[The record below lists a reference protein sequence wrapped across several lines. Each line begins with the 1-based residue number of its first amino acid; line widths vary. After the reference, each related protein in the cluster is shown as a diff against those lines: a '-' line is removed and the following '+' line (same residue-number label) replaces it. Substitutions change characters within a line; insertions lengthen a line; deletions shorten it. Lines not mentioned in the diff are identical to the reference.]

1 MMPGMAGKIPDS
13 KSRKKDYKRRKPPGW
28 GRSAP
33 SSEWDDPPRR
43 GVFRG
48 LVRFC
53 FILAIWGLIFTGGV
67 VVWYAK
73 DLPDVAR
80 ASVFKRQPSITVLDI
95 HGNTVAVYGDIKG
108 EALALSDFPAYL
120 TEAVLAT
127 EDRRFYS
134 HFGIDPIGLV
144 RAGLK
149 NLISGRVVQ
158 GGSTITQQL
167 AKNLFLSQER
177 TFRRKVQE
185 AILALWI
192 EQTLSKDEILSAYL
206 NRVYMGAGAYG
217 MDAAARVYFNKSA
230 RNVTLREAATL
241 AGLLKAPSRYSP
253 LNNPGLASARADT
266 VIAAMRDAGYLEAD
280 DSPSVSKIPLPPPR
294 KPGSVRATRYYADW
308 VVDQIDDLIGPP
320 DKDLIVETTLDP
332 SVQSAA
338 ENALSRVL
346 QEQGK
351 ARHIAQGAVMV
362 MSTDGA
368 VTAMI
373 GGRDYKDSQFN
384 RATQAFRSPG
394 SSFKPFVYLAA
405 LEQGWTPGSMIED
418 APIDSG
424 KYRPGNYD
432 GEYYG
437 MVDLGTA
444 LAFSLNTATVRL
456 MKEIGPARVVE
467 TARRLGIQASLGE
480 NLSLSL
486 GSDGVPMIEMLRA
499 YGVIARSGLDVEP
512 YGIVKIRD
520 EDGQVY
526 YERPAGRF
534 AARVVLPEAAQGV
547 TGMMA
552 QVIERGTG
560 RGAQLPFPA
569 AGKTGTSQDFRDA
582 WFVGFTADYVAA
594 VWLGNDDNTPM
605 KKVTG
610 GSFPA
615 QIWRESMMAAQ
626 NTRLPA
632 RFRFD
637 TEEDFM
643 SSGGGNFDGLLSR
656 LLSAPSTPDEAQ
668 RTHGNTGSPG
678 MRGTFSLNE

>member
-1 MMPGMAGKIPDS
+1 MMPDMAGTGRKRPD
-13 KSRKKDYKRRKPPGW
+13 KAYKRKKPPVR
-28 GRSAP
+28 GRS
-33 SSEWDDPPRR
+33 SSHSEWDDPPRR

-48 LVRFC
+48 LVRF
-53 FILAIWGLIFTGGV
+53 FFMLVIWGLIFTGGV
-67 VVWYAK
+67 VVWYAR

-80 ASVFKRQPSITVLDI
+80 ASVFKRQPSITVLDR
-95 HGNTVAVYGDIKG
+95 HGETVAVYGDIKG
-108 EALALSDFPAYL
+108 EALALADFPAYL

-134 HFGIDPIGLV
+134 HFGIDPIGLA
-144 RAGLK
+144 RAMLK
-149 NLISGRVVQ
+149 NLSSGRVVQ

-167 AKNLFLSQER
+167 AKNLFLSHER

-192 EQTLSKDEILSAYL
+192 EGALSKDEILSAYL

-217 MDAAARVYFNKSA
+217 MDAAARLYFNKSA
-230 RNVTLREAATL
+230 RDLTLREAATL

-266 VIAAMRDAGYLEAD
+266 VIAAMRDAGYLEEGDA
-280 DSPSVSKIPLPPPR
+280 PKGPKIPLPPPR
-294 KPGSVRATRYYADW
+294 KPGSVQATRYYADW
-308 VVDQIDDLIGPP
+308 IVDQIDDLIGPP

-332 SVQSAA
+332 SIQSAG
-338 ENALSRVL
+338 ENALSHVL

-351 ARHIAQGAVMV
+351 ARHIGQGAIVVMT
-362 MSTDGA
+362 TDGA

-373 GGRDYKDSQFN
+373 GGRHYKDSQFN

-405 LEQGWTPGSMIED
+405 LESGWTPDSLIED

-424 KYRPGNYD
+424 KYRPENYD

-437 MVDLGTA
+437 TVTLETA
-444 LAFSLNTATVRL
+444 LALSLNTATVRL
-456 MKEIGPARVVE
+456 MKDIGPARVVE
-467 TARRLGIQASLGE
+467 TARRIGIEAPLGS

-486 GSDGVPMIEMLRA
+486 GSDGVPMTEMLRA
-499 YGVIARSGLDVEP
+499 YGVIARGGLDVEP

-520 EDGQVY
+520 ADGQVY

-534 AARVVLPEAAQGV
+534 AARVVMPQAAQGV
-547 TGMMA
+547 TAMMA

-560 RGAQLPFPA
+560 RGAWLPFPA
-569 AGKTGTSQDFRDA
+569 AGKTGTSQNFRDA
-582 WFVGFTADYVAA
+582 WFVGFTPDYVAA

-615 QIWRESMMAAQ
+615 GIWRDTMVAAQ
-626 NTRLPA
+626 NTRLPE

-637 TEEDFM
+637 GAQEM
-643 SSGGGNFDGLLSR
+643 SGGGNFDGLLSR
-656 LLSAPSTPDEAQ
+656 LLGAPNEPED
-668 RTHGNTGSPG
+668 RPKGRGNTGSPG